1 MAAGYLQC
9 QIDNRLMMS
18 CKGIA
23 QNEGTM
29 QDRIVEMAIA
39 NKDAASKRSGR
50 SRSPRAYALRLT
62 REVTRIIE
70 AFRDPTLEAV
80 IKAGGTPSALAMKA
94 FTFEKCGQFPWIKPR
109 IRGCK
114 VYTLEWGFRD
124 PCSSCELLQLTGV
137 RNDPCFG
144 GCKTLPMVLWNTN
157 RMVQSEPLL
166 RRRGLM

>member
-1 MAAGYLQC
+1 MRSDIREFAHGSRQKTTTFEPFSLSTFPV
-9 QIDNRLMMS
+9 MS
-18 CKGIA
+18 
-23 QNEGTM
+23 
-29 QDRIVEMAIA
+29 
-39 NKDAASKRSGR
+39 R
-50 SRSPRAYALRLT
+50 SRSPRAYVLRLP
-62 REVTRIIE
+62 RGVSRNIE
-70 AFRDPTLEAV
+70 AFRDPVLEAV
-80 IKAGGTPSALAMKA
+80 IKAGGTPSCRAMKA

-114 VYTLEWGFRD
+114 VYTLEWEFRD

-144 GCKTLPMVLWNTN
+144 GCKPVPMVLWNTN